1 MSMVSLNSLHSSYK
15 SSVAQHWVGNLAP
28 VLDVYRKAG
37 DFDDQYER
45 SYSMDPHVAEKCG
58 SAFINSQQSH
68 GVVATSK
75 HWPGL
80 GAASADENTDL
91 GPVTLNMPLHK
102 LRTVDELPF
111 QGAIA
116 AGVSMIMP
124 SWAIYPALDPNR
136 PSGLS
141 SKWIQSE
148 LRERL
153 GFKGV
158 TISDAIEAGALE
170 SYGSNGTRAVLAVEA
185 GMDIALASGRNVSQG
200 VEIHDALVSA
210 LRGGKLSEA
219 EFALSTK
226 RVLNLRG
233 SLS

>member
-1 MSMVSLNSLHSSYK
+1 M
-15 SSVAQHWVGNLAP
+15 
-28 VLDVYRKAG
+28 LDVYRKEG

-45 SYSMDPHVAEKCG
+45 SYSMDPQVAEKCG
-58 SAFINSQQSH
+58 SAFIKSQQDN

-91 GPVTLNMPLHK
+91 GPVTLNVPLHK
-102 LRTVDELPF
+102 LRTIDELPF

-116 AGVSMIMP
+116 AGVAMIMP
-124 SWAIYPALDPNR
+124 SWAVYPALDPNR

-141 SKWIQSE
+141 TKWIKSE
-148 LRERL
+148 LRDRL
-153 GFKGV
+153 GFRGV

-170 SYGSNGTRAVLAVEA
+170 SYGSNGTRGVLAVEA

-200 VEIHDALVSA
+200 AEIHHALISA
-210 LRGGKLSEA
+210 LKGGKLSKA
-219 EFALSTK
+219 DFALSTK
-226 RVLNLRG
+226 RVLQLR
-233 SLS
+233 SMLS